1 MNIQNRLKTFSILF
15 LVSTSVFGQVTP
27 SSNISDLIKIID
39 SKPTEKQV
47 DQLKISLISN
57 DTLEYSLAVS
67 ILFKYFPDEYKT
79 QMINAFAIPYLD
91 TKRAT
96 VTKFYKTDEVSQIDI
111 EIAKWFD
118 KKYRLKKK
126 ERDAI
131 YMLYTFIEY
140 RKRNVWT
147 YQSEQFSIPTTIAI
161 RGGYL
166 KWLLEETMDYKKFIS
181 EISAIEKTDFEKKS
195 KD

>member
-1 MNIQNRLKTFSILF
+1 MNIQTRLITFSILF
-15 LVSTSVFGQVTP
+15 LISISVFGQVTP
-27 SSNISDLIKIID
+27 STNISELIKMLD
-39 SKPTEKQV
+39 SMPTEKQV
-47 DQLKISLISN
+47 DQLKISLISS

-67 ILFKYFPDEYKT
+67 ILFKYFPNEYKT

-96 VTKFYKTDEVSQIDI
+96 VTKFYKTDEVLQIDK
-111 EIAKWFD
+111 EIAKFFD
-118 KKYRLKKK
+118 KKYRLKMK

-131 YMLYTFIEY
+131 YILYTFIEY

-181 EISAIEKTDFEKKS
+181 EITATEKTNFEKKPT
-195 KD
+195 D